1 MDLGPP
7 VPRDTHGY
15 CDLLGM
21 VSVEMINYLRP
32 PKLSPP
38 PTYIIC
44 SNRLYKAAP
53 TPPPYTPLHLNNMS
67 SLSQQANSS
76 TVPIGGDLH
85 QAPNKPRTPNFPE
98 DLCQSSQWMQSSGP
112 PPEGPRDVHV
122 LTADLVNNIP
132 YKHWATGWRQ
142 GSDPVTL
149 PNGCNTTPC
158 SSIDV
163 LNTLE
168 KGSLGWWQEILAI
181 SAEELYYAKQDNGS
195 QAVDDEWERAMGST
209 GTGTTYQNY
218 QGLSDR
224 PAGPVRQSHPECPKP
239 APERKPM
246 NRAAMAEIATD
257 IMATWASAERRV
269 MIRDLIAEEPNQPE
283 EMDEGLFVYHTDADK
298 IALRRRFDASYA
310 NGFEEGRQIALQ
322 RLYPFIPLLIVS
334 HNICLASNLGK
345 QTNSLGLGEER
356 RELLVV
362 ILGLRSSWKSR
373 ESKS

>member
-1 MDLGPP
+1 M
-7 VPRDTHGY
+7 
-15 CDLLGM
+15 
-21 VSVEMINYLRP
+21 SN
-32 PKLSPP
+32 LS
-38 PTYIIC
+38 
-44 SNRLYKAAP
+44 
-53 TPPPYTPLHLNNMS
+53 H
-67 SLSQQANSS
+67 QANSS
-76 TVPIGGDLH
+76 PAPIGGDLH
-85 QAPNKPRTPNFPE
+85 RAPDNPRTPNFPE
-98 DLCQSSQWMQSSGP
+98 DLCQSPQRTQSSGP
-112 PPEGPRDVHV
+112 PPKGPRDVDV

-149 PNGCNTTPC
+149 PGDFNT
-158 SSIDV
+158 DV

-181 SAEELYYAKQDNGS
+181 SAEELYYAKQDNGG
-195 QAVDDEWERAMGST
+195 QAVDDEWERTMGST

-218 QGLSDR
+218 RELS
-224 PAGPVRQSHPECPKP
+224 AGSVRQSRPECPKP
-239 APERKPM
+239 ALERKPM
-246 NRAAMAEIATD
+246 SRAAMAEIATD

-310 NGFEEGRQIALQ
+310 NGFEEGRQMALQ
-322 RLYPFIPLLIVS
+322 RLCPSIPLLIVS
-334 HNICLASNLGK
+334 DNIRLASDLGK
-345 QTNSLGLGEER
+345 QMNSRSFGEGK

-362 ILGLRSSWKSR
+362 ILGLRGSWKSR